1 MFKVD
6 YDKVGGEIQPGTYE
20 VVVTKAYE
28 TETKAGRKHIKLY
41 LTVRNDVNQSHKN
54 QNIFHDIWTKKEDN
68 TTYTPASLNIV
79 CKGLSIPNGTNFKTI
94 DDVLN
99 ALNKKIAKVT
109 VKSEE
114 SNGYTNLRITKWE
127 PSAFPQVAH
136 VFKDDLPEGFL
147 AVNNEDIPF

>member
-6 YDKVGGEIQPGTYE
+6 YENVGGEIQPGTYE

-68 TTYTPASLNIV
+68 VTYTPASLNMV
-79 CKGLSIPNGTNFKTI
+79 CKGLAVPNGTNFKTI
-94 DDVLN
+94 DDVLK
-99 ALNKKIAKVT
+99 ALNKRAVKIT
-109 VKSEE
+109 VQNEE
-114 SNGYTNLRITKWE
+114 SNGYTNLRIKKWE
-127 PSAFPQVAH
+127 PTSFPNVAH
-136 VFKDDLPEGFL
+136 VFKEELPEGF
-147 AVNNEDIPF
+147 VVSNEDIPF